1 MVHRSRLTSH
11 TQHKGVKWHD
21 SHYEAF
27 WAPKQVC
34 NQLREPGG
42 GGGVGGEGR
51 ASLGFSGSGAGVRGP
66 LFGCGLNF
74 PPAPKQGAPW
84 VSYQLLPRC
93 GAEGMGRRG
102 AGSSNAVKGRTSKM
116 ESGSSLR

>member
-34 NQLREPGG
+34 NQLSERGEGG
-42 GGGVGGEGR
+42 GGGAGEGGPAWGGEGR
-51 ASLGFSGSGAGVRGP
+51 AGLGFSGSGAGVRGP

-74 PPAPKQGAPW
+74 PPAPKRGAPW
-84 VSYQLLPRC
+84 VSY
-93 GAEGMGRRG
+93 
-102 AGSSNAVKGRTSKM
+102 
-116 ESGSSLR
+116 